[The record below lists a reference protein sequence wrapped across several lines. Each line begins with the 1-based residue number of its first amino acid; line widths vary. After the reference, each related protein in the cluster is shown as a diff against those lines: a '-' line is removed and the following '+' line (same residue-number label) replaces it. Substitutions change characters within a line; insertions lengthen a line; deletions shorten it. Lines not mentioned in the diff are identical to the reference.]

1 MQAYTESSEFQC
13 GENKLQS
20 CKLTKFLITVGVNY
34 KKEQK
39 LKMSSPM
46 RADQQEILRTMMDEH
61 ARQLRVLLREL
72 VLKERTIA
80 TLEAENQELRAVSRA
95 LETERALAENAR
107 ERLDGLELRVRIL
120 QVSVDDA
127 RRAQYQRLMDR
138 E

>member
-1 MQAYTESSEFQC
+1 
-13 GENKLQS
+13 
-20 CKLTKFLITVGVNY
+20 
-34 KKEQK
+34 
-39 LKMSSPM
+39 M
-46 RADQQEILRTMMDEH
+46 RTDQQEILRTMLDEH

-95 LETERALAENAR
+95 LETERALAANAS
-107 ERLDGLELRVRIL
+107 ERLEGLELRVRLL
-120 QVSVDDA
+120 QVSVEDA

>member
-1 MQAYTESSEFQC
+1 
-13 GENKLQS
+13 
-20 CKLTKFLITVGVNY
+20 
-34 KKEQK
+34 
-39 LKMSSPM
+39 M
-46 RADQQEILRTMMDEH
+46 RTDQQEILRTMLDEH

-107 ERLDGLELRVRIL
+107 ERLDGLELRVRLL

>member
-1 MQAYTESSEFQC
+1 
-13 GENKLQS
+13 
-20 CKLTKFLITVGVNY
+20 
-34 KKEQK
+34 
-39 LKMSSPM
+39 M
-46 RADQQEILRTMMDEH
+46 RTDQQEILRTMLDEH

-95 LETERALAENAR
+95 LETERTLAENAS
-107 ERLDGLELRVRIL
+107 ERLDGLELRVRLL

>member
-1 MQAYTESSEFQC
+1 
-13 GENKLQS
+13 
-20 CKLTKFLITVGVNY
+20 
-34 KKEQK
+34 
-39 LKMSSPM
+39 MSSPM
-46 RADQQEILRTMMDEH
+46 RTDQQEILRTMLDEH

-95 LETERALAENAR
+95 LETERALAENAS
-107 ERLDGLELRVRIL
+107 ERLDGLELRVRLL
-120 QVSVDDA
+120 QVSVEDA